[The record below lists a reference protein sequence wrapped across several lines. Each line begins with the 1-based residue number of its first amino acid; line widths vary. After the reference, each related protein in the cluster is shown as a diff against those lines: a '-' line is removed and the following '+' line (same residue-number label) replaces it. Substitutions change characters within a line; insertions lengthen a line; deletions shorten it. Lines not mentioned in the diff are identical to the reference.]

1 MDFLNRIEFSEKKES
16 RDAIF
21 KAVETIIGLAL
32 VAMPIWGTW
41 AYFLITGE
49 IVR

>member
-1 MDFLNRIEFSEKKES
+1 MVREYETMRVL
-16 RDAIF
+16 
-21 KAVETIIGLAL
+21 ETIIGLAL

-49 IVR
+49 ILR